1 MVFVTV
7 PTQSDASET
16 NTEDPAHD
24 PLIKQFLQTFLPE
37 FMKGFYPDVA
47 ARLDFSAVQW
57 LDKESFP
64 DPPSVNRRSRFR

>member
-1 MVFVTV
+1 M
-7 PTQSDASET
+7 PAPSDAPEAST
-16 NTEDPAHD
+16 DDPAHD

-37 FMKGFYPDVA
+37 FMEGFYPEVA

-64 DPPSVNRRSRFR
+64 DPPRVNRRSRFR